1 VQAKTSRILSSSW
14 GGLSSGRGS
23 RASPSGCQRPELLLW
38 APGGWPGTEAA
49 NSPYPGLGDVFFFFF
64 FFSCVLQL
72 GPFIIGKKERERE
85 RERERMTRPA
95 GWKIKRLKKKRARPV
110 LLLWRLWLSRKF

>member
-1 VQAKTSRILSSSW
+1 
-14 GGLSSGRGS
+14 
-23 RASPSGCQRPELLLW
+23 
-38 APGGWPGTEAA
+38 
-49 NSPYPGLGDVFFFFF
+49 
-64 FFSCVLQL
+64 VLQL